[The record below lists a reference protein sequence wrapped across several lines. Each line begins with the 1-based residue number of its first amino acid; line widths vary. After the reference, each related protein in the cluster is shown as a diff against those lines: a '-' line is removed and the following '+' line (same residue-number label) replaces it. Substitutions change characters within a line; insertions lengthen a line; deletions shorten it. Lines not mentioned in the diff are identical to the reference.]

1 MLFYQYL
8 QNNGEGVTFEA
19 IAKPEWERGDHMT
32 PLKKALEHEKLV
44 TASIDAI
51 YAAAYEVK
59 DFRTMQM
66 LDWSSRNRARRRRT
80 PLTSLP
86 RWICSAVTARGCI
99 C

>member
-44 TASIDAI
+44 TASIDACLL
-51 YAAAYEVK
+51 Y
-59 DFRTMQM
+59 
-66 LDWSSRNRARRRRT
+66 
-80 PLTSLP
+80 TSCKRFTLHL
-86 RWICSAVTARGCI
+86 RS
-99 C
+99 